1 MHHPEAPQPL
11 HSWDVLRDR
20 NILGTGGG
28 RKANTAPSLPGS
40 IIAQEAVLGSAWGR
54 SFGKAS
60 EASAASSIL
69 LPDLNMGQECFP
81 CYFFCFLKFP
91 LGYFYQKV
99 KKGETSLPIV
109 FF

>member
-20 NILGTGGG
+20 NILGTGGEEG
-28 RKANTAPSLPGS
+28 KYCS
-40 IIAQEAVLGSAWGR
+40 IIAWLSIAQEAVPGSAWGR

-81 CYFFCFLKFP
+81 CYFFCFFKFP